1 MDPDW
6 PLFPVNVIILLVF
19 LNDNI
24 NKLVLIAM
32 NSTILFHK
40 DVSKSPM
47 KMEVRISNGTEVQHS
62 QKLLLSRSF
71 LISSSVTDPAF
82 LL

>member
-1 MDPDW
+1 MSSTT
-6 PLFPVNVIILLVF
+6 LFY
-19 LNDNI
+19 
-24 NKLVLIAM
+24 
-32 NSTILFHK
+32 K

-47 KMEVRISNGTEVQHS
+47 KMEVRISSGVEVQHS

-71 LISSSVTDPAF
+71 LIRNSVTDPAF